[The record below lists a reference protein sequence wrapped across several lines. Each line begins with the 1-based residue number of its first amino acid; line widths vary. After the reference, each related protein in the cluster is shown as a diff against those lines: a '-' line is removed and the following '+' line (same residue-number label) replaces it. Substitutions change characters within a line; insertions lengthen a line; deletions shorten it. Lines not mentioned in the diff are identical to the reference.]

1 MHLFPVIIL
10 KLHGN
15 IPTGSNAM
23 TGIGIL
29 SAIFALLLMATVS
42 WAFGGATMNQLMPG
56 APTHVIATAGNGE
69 ATVSFNPPKSD
80 GGSPIIRYTVT
91 SHPGNI
97 TASGKQSPITMKG
110 LTNGITYT
118 FVVTA
123 SNSVGTRLGSE
134 SCNSVIP
141 KAE

>member
-1 MHLFPVIIL
+1 
-10 KLHGN
+10 
-15 IPTGSNAM
+15 M
-23 TGIGIL
+23 TGIGIIT
-29 SAIFALLLMATVS
+29 AIFALLLMATVS

-56 APTHVIATAGNGE
+56 VPTNVIATAGNGE

-110 LTNGITYT
+110 LTNGIIYT
-118 FVVTA
+118 FTVTA
-123 SNSVGTRLGSE
+123 GNSVGTRVGSE

>member
-1 MHLFPVIIL
+1 
-10 KLHGN
+10 
-15 IPTGSNAM
+15 M
-23 TGIGIL
+23 TGIGIITV
-29 SAIFALLLMATVS
+29 IFAVLFTATVS

-56 APTHVIATAGNGE
+56 PPTNVIATAGNSE
-69 ATVSFNPPKSD
+69 ATVSFKPPKSD

-97 TASGKQSPITMKG
+97 TASGKQSPITLKG

-118 FVVTA
+118 FTVTA

-134 SCNSVIP
+134 SCNSVTP
-141 KAE
+141 NAE